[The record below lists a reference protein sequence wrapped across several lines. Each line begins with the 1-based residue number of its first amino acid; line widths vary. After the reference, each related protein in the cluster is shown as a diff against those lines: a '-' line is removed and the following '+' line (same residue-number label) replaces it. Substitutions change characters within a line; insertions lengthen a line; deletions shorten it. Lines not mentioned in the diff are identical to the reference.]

1 LLATAI
7 FLLTMIQRVWS
18 GPLPE
23 RWAAFR
29 DLTFGERAIVVPA
42 IALMFLVGL
51 YPQSI
56 LQFTN
61 LAVVQMIGQL
71 NP

>member
-1 LLATAI
+1 
-7 FLLTMIQRVWS
+7 MIQRVWS

-23 RWAAFR
+23 KWATFR
-29 DLTFGERAIVVPA
+29 DLTFGERAIVLPA
-42 IALMFLVGL
+42 VALMFLLGL